1 MNGFK
6 NCSNGHWYKQEL
18 DACPYCP
25 SVGGG
30 ASGDSTQVAGANTG
44 SSDFEK
50 TSIGGLRGGT
60 VDSTQ
65 KVSPGP
71 SKTQEPSASKEN
83 NFDRT
88 FIGGVT
94 KKVTPDGEAVQVASE
109 PRKSRKIVG
118 WIISFTLDEMG
129 LDFRLYEGSNSIGRD
144 ATNNITIAK
153 DSSISSKHAV
163 ILFRE
168 SQGFFI
174 KDDMSANGTFLN
186 GEELEIG
193 KPYSLK
199 DGDKIGFGRQT
210 QFIFKTFI

>member
-1 MNGFK
+1 
-6 NCSNGHWYKQEL
+6 
-18 DACPYCP
+18 
-25 SVGGG
+25 
-30 ASGDSTQVAGANTG
+30 
-44 SSDFEK
+44 
-50 TSIGGLRGGT
+50 
-60 VDSTQ
+60 
-65 KVSPGP
+65 
-71 SKTQEPSASKEN
+71 
-83 NFDRT
+83 
-88 FIGGVT
+88 
-94 KKVTPDGEAVQVASE
+94 VTPDGEAVQVASE